1 MDIQSLSIGFEEL
14 QTFVELFHEF
24 EMLPRVA
31 AEKKSDGPA
40 RGYVVTMT

>member
-1 MDIQSLSIGFEEL
+1 MDIQSLSIGFEEV

-31 AEKKSDGPA
+31 AEKNRMGQ
-40 RGYVVTMT
+40 REGMW